1 MYRNSQMI
9 TVLDIECT
17 ITGIENS
24 PSPYLP
30 DNDLVSVGYHC
41 WWNKT
46 TGYDTNYLCFKHKV
60 EPPTPEGREVL
71 QGVLDETKLLI
82 GHNIKFDLAWLL
94 ECGFT
99 YDGKIHDTM
108 IYEYIKAGGK
118 NNIRIDLNSS
128 CKRWGLP
135 TKKDAAA
142 EYFSNGI
149 GYEAMPW
156 EVVEEYGRN
165 DVDITRQLYVK
176 QKEDTNFD
184 KIVDLMNDF
193 CYVLTQMER
202 SGIKIDLVELAR
214 LEEEYRNELVT
225 LTNRLEGL
233 AREAVGDTPF
243 SLASSTDKSWI
254 IYTRKPLD
262 KAEWKEYFN
271 LGTELIHGV
280 PRPRIP
286 RNIGGEALGEA
297 IAKRTFVV
305 YKTKAYQCDI
315 CKGTG
320 KVSRKKKDGTW
331 GKARYKCN
339 RCDSLG
345 IIYEPTD
352 EIAGFKQAPSTSY
365 DLASHG
371 YKTDKEILERL
382 ARRATDDKAK
392 EFLEGMVRFNAI
404 TSYLNTYI
412 AGIKRYVSRDG
423 ILHTQFMQ
431 CVTRTG
437 RLSSR
442 SPNLHNQPRGGTFPI
457 RKVVVSRWQGEGG
470 SITEGDY
477 AQLEFRVAAELS
489 KCLIARHD
497 IIKGVDVHQRTADVL
512 TEAGQ
517 PTTRQGAKE
526 HTFKPLYGGTSGSHA
541 EQVYYKGFIN
551 KYLGIKAWHKQICN
565 IAVDYHKLTLPTGRI
580 YYFPWA
586 KKSYHG
592 GISGAT
598 KIKNYPVQGFATGD
612 IVPIGTTKLYYLMKE
627 RKLKS
632 LLINEVHDSVV
643 VDTYPGEE
651 EEVLECI
658 KEGLLGV
665 IDHLDE
671 VFDYKFTVPLAIEI
685 KRGGNWLNMET
696 VMEASTE

>member
-1 MYRNSQMI
+1 MEKEQTI
-9 TVLDIECT
+9 TVLDIECSVS
-17 ITGIENS
+17 GEDRS

-30 DNDLVSVGYHC
+30 DNDLVSVGYHS
-41 WWNKT
+41 
-46 TGYDTNYLCFKHKV
+46 GDDINYLCFKHKV
-60 EPPTPEGREVL
+60 EPPTPKGREIL
-71 QGVLDETKLLI
+71 QGVLDETTLLV
-82 GHNIKFDLAWLL
+82 GHNIKFDLSWLL

-99 YDGKIHDTM
+99 YEGKIYDTM

-118 NNIRIDLNSS
+118 HNIRLDLSS
-128 CKRWGLP
+128 ACRRWGLP
-135 TKKDAAA
+135 TKKDTTS
-142 EYFSNGI
+142 EYFSDGV

-156 EVVEEYGRN
+156 DIVEEYGRT
-165 DVDITRQLYVK
+165 DVDITRQLYAK
-176 QKEDTNFD
+176 QKEDFNFD
-184 KIVDLMNDF
+184 KIVDLMGDF

-202 SGIKIDLVELAR
+202 NGIRIDLVELDR
-214 LEEEYRNELVT
+214 LEKEYRTELVT
-225 LTNRLEGL
+225 LTNRLEEL

-254 IYTRKPLD
+254 VYSRKPFD
-262 KAEWKEYFN
+262 KAVWKNYFN
-271 LGTELIHGV
+271 LGTELVHGT

-286 RNIGGEALGEA
+286 KNIVGEDLGKA
-297 IAKRTFVV
+297 ITKHSFLV
-305 YKTKAYQCDI
+305 YKTNAYQCDI

-320 KVSRKKKDGTW
+320 KVSRKKRDGTW
-331 GKARYKCN
+331 GKARYNCN
-339 RCDSLG
+339 RCGSCG
-345 IIYEPTD
+345 VIYDPTN
-352 EIAGFKQAPSTSY
+352 EVAGFKQAPSTSY

-392 EFLEGMVRFNAI
+392 EFLKGMVRFNAI

-457 RKVVVSRWQGEGG
+457 RKVVVSRWQKEGG
-470 SITEGDY
+470 LIIEGDY
-477 AQLEFRVAAELS
+477 AQLEFRVAAEMS
-489 KCLIARHD
+489 KCIIAKHD
-497 IIKGVDVHQRTADVL
+497 IIKGVDVHQRTADIL

-517 PTTRQGAKE
+517 PTTRQDAKE

-541 EQVYYKGFIN
+541 EQVYYKGFLN
-551 KYLGIKAWHKQICN
+551 RYLGIKAWHKQICN

-592 GISGAT
+592 SISGAT

-627 RKLKS
+627 RRLKS

-651 EEVLECI
+651 EAVLGCI
-658 KEGLLGV
+658 KEALLGV

-671 VFDYKFTVPLAIEI
+671 VFDYKFTVPLAIEV

-696 VMEASTE
+696 VMEVSTE